1 MEADELTAVQ
11 LTRMLQAWTSGDAFA
26 LEELTPMVY
35 AELRR
40 IARRNMAGEREGHLL
55 QPSALVNEAFIRLLN
70 GAPINWANRSHF
82 FAIAARL
89 MRQILIDLARA
100 EAAGKRGHGS
110 RHVALSDVKEFVRGE
125 ISSIDFVDLD
135 EALNELAKLDA
146 RQAQIVELR
155 YFGGLDNGEIGNVL
169 GISEPTVVRDWR
181 VARAWLY
188 HRLRSLGNLLPT

>member
-1 MEADELTAVQ
+1 MAAGELATLQ
-11 LTRMLQAWTSGDAFA
+11 LTRMLQAWTSGDASA
-26 LEELTPMVY
+26 LEQLTPMVY

-55 QPSALVNEAFIRLLN
+55 QPSALVNEAFIRLLD

-82 FAIAARL
+82 FAIAARM

-110 RHVALSDVKEFVRGE
+110 PHVALSDVKELVRGE
-125 ISSIDFVDLD
+125 INPIDFVDLD
-135 EALNELAKLDA
+135 AALNELAKLDA

-155 YFGGLDNGEIGNVL
+155 YFGGLENREISEVL

-188 HRLRSLGNLLPT
+188 YRLRSPGNPLPT

>member
-1 MEADELTAVQ
+1 MAAGELTIVH
-11 LTRMLQAWTSGDAFA
+11 LTRMLQAWTSGDASA
-26 LEELTPMVY
+26 LEQLTPMVY

-55 QPSALVNEAFIRLLN
+55 QPSALVNEAFIRLLD

-100 EAAGKRGHGS
+100 EATGKRGHRS
-110 RHVALSDVKEFVRGE
+110 QHLALSEVKELARGK
-125 ISSIDFVDLD
+125 IDPIDLVDLD
-135 EALNELAKLDA
+135 AALNELAKLDA

-155 YFGGLDNGEIGNVL
+155 YFGGLENGEIADVL
-169 GISEPTVVRDWR
+169 GISEPTVIRDWR

-188 HRLRSLGNLLPT
+188 HRLRSPGNQHPR